1 MLGMLYPAVLWGR
14 GALSGLCPGAGLPS
28 GSRALSLYPQWL
40 TRGLAHRLC
49 GPGSKGV
56 QAHGPPPQHGPR
68 WGSAGGRGWGW
79 WAQVWAEGPSC
90 AQHMSPG
97 GPRAL
102 TAGARLGAAGHGQL
116 LNKGCFERPARLL
129 CTLQPADCPGNAQ
142 ASSPC
147 GSWGP
152 AWSQNSWAG
161 PCAVGPQPPPQ
172 RGDASRLVGG
182 EEDPHA
188 GCPRPRP
195 DGWPGRVPVSPPP
208 RSRSPGP
215 LLRRRNPVDPGKYG
229 HPAPCG
235 GPRCGAGVGGRSS
248 CRAAPTPT
256 PGLHP

>member
-1 MLGMLYPAVLWGR
+1 MLGMPYPAVLWGR
-14 GALSGLCPGAGLPS
+14 RALSGLCPGAGLPS
-28 GSRALSLYPQWL
+28 SSRAPSLYPQWL

-79 WAQVWAEGPSC
+79 WAQVCAEGPSC

-161 PCAVGPQPPPQ
+161 PCAVGTTAPPAAVGTPPGSWEERKTLTLVAHGPALMGGLVGSPCPPPTPFQ
-172 RGDASRLVGG
+172 VSGT
-182 EEDPHA
+182 P
-188 GCPRPRP
+188 
-195 DGWPGRVPVSPPP
+195 SPPAK
-208 RSRSPGP
+208 SR
-215 LLRRRNPVDPGKYG
+215 
-229 HPAPCG
+229 
-235 GPRCGAGVGGRSS
+235 
-248 CRAAPTPT
+248 
-256 PGLHP
+256 